1 MNGIDFFQRPYSLSL
16 KIHASIIKNFTILT
30 FSFFLINI
38 VKLKNV
44 TYKHSLQLLV
54 KIDLLNVTEY
64 AWLFRMSCILPP
76 PSLLILFFL
85 KWVPIQVL
93 WSLSRCWWMCPRD
106 QIILRHHSCLLLFAS
121 SEYFTATALLPARG
135 GSCFHMLSLQRCQFI
150 FGQHGCPLMS
160 FGSCC
165 CFFHWYC
172 HWESWDKAEHGI
184 FSTRVFVLFAFG
196 INCSYQNSIE
206 RLKKSQAQ

>member
-1 MNGIDFFQRPYSLSL
+1 MT
-16 KIHASIIKNFTILT
+16 IHAYIVKKFTFWHFPL
-30 FSFFLINI
+30 FLIIN
-38 VKLKNV
+38 VKLKDV
-44 TYKHSLQLLV
+44 LQPF
-54 KIDLLNVTEY
+54 KIDLLLMWQN
-64 AWLFRMSCILPP
+64 MSGCLEWVVYYHHPL
-76 PSLLILFFL
+76 SLLILFFL

-121 SEYFTATALLPARG
+121 LEYFTATALLRARG